1 MRISLKANWLVE
13 SQTSLEGPTVMPW
26 TICVMFPITLN
37 FEEYFQVII
46 GCSICNGCSPCNRAF
61 SQGWKI
67 VQAVRA
73 WISVTLG
80 LRACSALGTTAASPL
95 GGGGGWCLVTAS
107 ALVVGGESGAA
118 AGAASHHTS
127 TPTSAPPLGPGRG
140 DGEGGGGD
148 AGAPT
153 LDLPNSR

>member
-1 MRISLKANWLVE
+1 MQRLLPLQQSIFSR
-13 SQTSLEGPTVMPW
+13 LENCAGSAIGPGT
-26 TICVMFPITLN
+26 
-37 FEEYFQVII
+37 
-46 GCSICNGCSPCNRAF
+46 
-61 SQGWKI
+61 
-67 VQAVRA
+67 

-118 AGAASHHTS
+118 ASHHTS
-127 TPTSAPPLGPGRG
+127 TPTSAPPLEPGRG
-140 DGEGGGGD
+140 DGQGGGGD

-153 LDLPNSR
+153 FDLPNSR